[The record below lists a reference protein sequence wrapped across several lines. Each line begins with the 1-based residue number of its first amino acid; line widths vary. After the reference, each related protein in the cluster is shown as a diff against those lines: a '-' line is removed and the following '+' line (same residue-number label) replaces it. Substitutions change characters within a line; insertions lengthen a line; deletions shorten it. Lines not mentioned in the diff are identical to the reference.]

1 MNIAIGIDLGTTYS
15 CVGYI
20 EKDDNVKIIVNNLG
34 EYTTPSVVSFRENTI
49 LVGRIAKNLMI
60 KNYKNT
66 IYNIKRIIG
75 RKYNDKEVEEEKKYV
90 SYKIIADMDSG
101 SPLIEIDNI
110 SGNKNFFYTSEISA
124 MVLKKL
130 KETVIEELNK
140 YISVDIEKKDEIIID
155 AVITVPAYFNE
166 LQRQATKDAARI
178 AGLNVLRIINEP
190 TAAAIAYGL
199 QNNNLKNKNV
209 LIFDFGGGTFD
220 VSVLSISNEG
230 IIIIKSTCG
239 DSHLGG
245 EDIDNRLKD
254 KCIEIFKQETG
265 IDISND
271 LRANIRL
278 KLECERTKIE
288 LSSCEY
294 TLIEINN
301 IINGKDMKINIK
313 REEFNEWCNDIFL
326 RCFECVRKALEYANL
341 KRDDIEDIVLVGG
354 SSHIPKIEELV
365 KGFFNRE
372 KLLSTIKINPSEAVA
387 YGASYLANVIKG
399 KIKDENVVLVDIIG
413 ISIGIGI
420 YGGKMQIIIPK
431 GTSIPTSNKVTTYTH
446 YDNQTSINICIY
458 QGEDIDNVNN
468 NFFIKEMVIYDIKKA
483 PAGEMKFEITF
494 NIDVNS
500 CLTIEIEDLKT
511 HKIIKTY
518 TLVDDYSKNYEKQIK
533 AILEKQEKER
543 KEKLMKSKYKDYRNE
558 LINLCETEMKEGN
571 QYAQILINMI
581 QEDDNPIFEDKYI
594 AYLNT
599 LYSYNT
605 TIFNNI

>member
-1 MNIAIGIDLGTTYS
+1 MSKEIGIDLGTTYS
-15 CVGYI
+15 CVGVY
-20 EKDDNVKIIVNNLG
+20 ENNKVIIIANNSG
-34 EYTTPSVVSFRENTI
+34 EYTIPSVVSFLDNGSTLI
-49 LVGRIAKNLMI
+49 GRPAKNNLI
-60 KNYKNT
+60 RNYKNT
-66 IYNIKRIIG
+66 IYNTKRLIG
-75 RKYNDKEVEEEKKYV
+75 RKYNDKEVQYEKQHSSFKIIEEEDIKC
-90 SYKIIADMDSG
+90 
-101 SPLIEIDNI
+101 PFIEIE
-110 SGNKNFFYTSEISA
+110 NKNKKKQYFYPQEIST
-124 MVLKKL
+124 MILQQLKKIA
-130 KETVIEELNK
+130 EDYLNTE
-140 YISVDIEKKDEIIID
+140 VTD

-166 LQRQATKDAARI
+166 LQRQVTKDAGRI

-278 KLECERTKIE
+278 KLECEKRKIQ

-365 KGFFNRE
+365 KGYFNRE

-468 NFFIKEMVIYDIKKA
+468 NFFIKELLIDNIEKA
-483 PAGEMKFEITF
+483 PAGEVKFEMIL

-500 CLTIEIEDLKT
+500 CLSIEIKDLKT
-511 HKIIKTY
+511 QKLIKNYKLT
-518 TLVDDYSKNYEKQIK
+518 DQYSKNYEKQVLQM
-533 AILEKQEKER
+533 LENIQKINK
-543 KEKLMKSKYKDYRNE
+543 KKLIESNYKDYKEE
-558 LINLCETEMKEGN
+558 LINLCLSERNEGN
-571 QYAQILINMI
+571 QKAEILMNMI
-581 QEDDNPIFEDKYI
+581 LDDEYPIYIDKYES
-594 AYLNT
+594 YLNA
-599 LYSYNT
+599 LNEK
-605 TIFNNI
+605 